1 MPKTSKPPYKLTE
14 AEQEMLDLFR
24 HDKMLLVK
32 LTNPIEIK
40 EFVKPFDWV
49 KYYKEL
55 ANTDTT
61 HIEYFMFGNPIREY
75 MFNLRNHT
83 GLELEPKSTSI
94 FNGDGV
100 EVIEYDE
107 ELTIAVYYEDAIS
120 HRFYSF
126 ARQVQMAYREAMS
139 LDLITSILDIEN
151 WYEILVSK
159 DEYNLPTSHDSTI
172 TKAESIKQRL
182 SKKSYWSYDEN
193 AIEKYK
199 RVLKDIKFS
208 PLYKQS

>member
-49 KYYKEL
+49 KYYKKL
-55 ANTDTT
+55 ANSDTT

-107 ELTIAVYYEDAIS
+107 ELTIAVYHEDAIS

-159 DEYNLPTSHDSTI
+159 DEYNLPTSYDPTM
-172 TKAESIKQRL
+172 TVAESIKKRL
-182 SKKSYWSYDEN
+182 SKKSYWSRDEN

-199 RVLKDIKFS
+199 RVLKDIKLS